1 MLFQNLIHLR
11 RGVGRRL
18 HRKHQLN
25 LVVAE
30 MFDPVQVENIFR
42 PVALVGGEI
51 NVGIPRRRPNP
62 TLPAEVEQR
71 LLIGL
76 KAGGHN
82 RDQLISR
89 HRFSPY
95 RVRASAAISPSICLA
110 SLKCAWKYRRMMSST
125 STRTGLRKE

>member
-11 RGVGRRL
+11 RGIGWPL
-18 HRKHQLN
+18 HRKHQLD

-30 MFDPVQVENIFR
+30 MFGPVQVENIFR
-42 PVALVGGEI
+42 PVTLVGGKI
-51 NVGIPRRRPNP
+51 DVGIPRRRPNP

-71 LLIGL
+71 LRIGL

-82 RDQLISR
+82 GDQFISR
-89 HRFSPY
+89 HRFTPY

-110 SLKCAWKYRRMMSST
+110 SLKFAWKYRRMMSST
-125 STRTGLRKE
+125 STRTGLRRE